1 MRYMLLIYS
10 DPEKYAAAS
19 PEEIDKIAAEYSTF
33 GQSLAASGE
42 LLDGHPLEV
51 TDTAT
56 TVRLEHGRPVPSDG
70 PFAETKE
77 WLCGFY
83 LVDCADLDRAIELAG
98 QVPGISRGSIEVRP
112 VMVSPEEP

>member
-19 PEEIDKIAAEYSTF
+19 PEEIDEVAAEYTTF
-33 GQSLAASGE
+33 SQSLAASGE
-42 LLDGHPLEV
+42 LLGSSPLEA

-56 TVRLEHGRPVPSDG
+56 TVRLADGLPVPSDG

-98 QVPGISRGSIEVRP
+98 QVPGVRRGSVEVRP
-112 VMVSPEEP
+112 VMELPEEP